1 MKDIRRPC
9 MCIYIY
15 VYLCT
20 VPLCG
25 DDSGSVWWVGVV
37 TQNAYIVI
45 STRFFCLMF
54 LGTRFENKKCVKPVW
69 VVIVKKSRDLLSFC
83 TIDWVAGDFWIQFE
97 FLECVKIKHIEFRVE
112 LRNRARMRAHQP
124 RAKLQRR
131 QFWRNASGTDATMTT
146 PIEAA
151 SSVSRARVLWLAS
164 YRRMYTRYNI
174 IVPSRGCVRS
184 FIVSYID

>member
-1 MKDIRRPC
+1 MCI
-9 MCIYIY
+9 CIYIY
-15 VYLCT
+15 MYHCVGGVGLC
-20 VPLCG
+20 VMGWGCYSECIYCHQH
-25 DDSGSVWWVGVV
+25 DV
-37 TQNAYIVI
+37 
-45 STRFFCLMF
+45 FCLLF

-131 QFWRNASGTDATMTT
+131 QFWRNASGTDTTMTT